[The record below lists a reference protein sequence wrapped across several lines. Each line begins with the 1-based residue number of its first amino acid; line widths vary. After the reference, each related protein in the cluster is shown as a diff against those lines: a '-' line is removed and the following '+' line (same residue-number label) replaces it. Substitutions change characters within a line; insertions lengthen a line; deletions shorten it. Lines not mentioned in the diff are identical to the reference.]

1 MASAVCWTMI
11 VYLALLQPLYC
22 STSNTNTYH
31 VKPKDDNKLCIKQ
44 RPCHTLNEYAK
55 EPNRYRSASA
65 TFIFLPGEHIL
76 EGEMWVLNDSNVSF
90 VGTSSSSPRV
100 SSKIICSNASFVF
113 ANISK
118 VEITGIT
125 FSFCGI
131 DLHTNTTNKDECIVP
146 TIYHWPDAVGCFVP
160 AISAFSVK
168 LFIFTDC
175 LVESCY
181 GGVFVENSSMLLS
194 NSVFEKNYADSG
206 AGIFALSSS
215 LNFEGKTAFMRN
227 VAKLHGGGI
236 YTEESNLTFH
246 DYNVFSNSQA
256 KRRAGGAIYARRGC
270 ILNFYGK
277 TSIVNCSSV
286 YGGGLYMWNGALSCI
301 GTIKFTNNSAHSF
314 GGGIYAS
321 GGILIFNGSSS
332 FAHNSGNYGGGIY
345 AWSVSPL
352 TFNGNT
358 SFASNTVGRFGG
370 GMFVHSRFRFVAST
384 ITFNGYVHFMNN
396 SALGYDGGGISAFPD
411 STLNFVGTTEF
422 EHNSAI
428 TNGGGIAAR
437 WNCNLTFNGT
447 TKFGYNSA
455 EDGGGIFVRERS
467 HLTLEGD
474 STFLHNSALRLGG
487 GILTGNPFNI
497 NGGTTLYVMGKIS
510 FTNNTAGLYGGGLFG
525 MLGSVLRFEGDSTF
539 LHNSANSG
547 GGIHVTGSTLSTN
560 GTGMFKHNSAVEYG
574 GGVFASKS
582 NLSFSGHG
590 KFKYNSATSG
600 GGILSDRCTLTFEGH
615 NMFVHNSAT
624 KEDGGGIDL
633 LPGNNSL
640 SFHGS
645 TTFINCSAQEYGGG
659 IAAWPIA
666 TLSFYGNSSFTG
678 NSAWA
683 GGGIST
689 KNSMLR
695 LEGNGMF
702 ADNSANEIGG
712 AIYGSSSFIF
722 NGNIEFIHNIACS
735 RHGTPS
741 TGGGIHSTG
750 GSIIFN
756 GNSRFTDN
764 AAYFGG
770 AITTVETE
778 IKLNGKGIFIQN
790 SGQYGGAIHLLK
802 SHLRLKGT
810 NSFVGNSVHR
820 YNGYGGGIL
829 MRNSEL
835 TFSGY
840 QEFINNSASYGGGIA
855 LTGLDNDQSKLYP
868 YGTMVFTGN
877 HATQYGGALSVE
889 DNPFKY
895 CIFNQSSQHQ
905 LREACFFQFL
915 HEECQPLHK
924 LHLNSSFIA
933 ARITGFELI
942 FEENYAQLS
951 GNDIYGGK
959 LDTCGVC
966 GYPRNKY
973 EFVDGGITFDILAH
987 ISAKNVSTTQI
998 SSKPFRVCSCNDNQP
1013 DCSKPVIALEV
1024 FPGETITLSLAAVG
1038 QRNGTVPGIIHSDF
1052 IEPNAIQLGHLQN
1065 AQSTT
1070 RTCTPL
1076 QYTLFSMNTTG
1087 NLSLF
1092 AEGPCSALGL
1102 SLELVVKFRSC
1113 PSGFSLSNAR
1123 TCHCEERLQV
1133 YTQQCNI
1140 NDQTIQHNGDFWV
1153 RYDNNTEGLI
1163 LSPHCPFDYC
1173 KSGLYNLTLNN
1184 TNVQCNHNRSGILC
1198 GGCKPGLS
1206 IVFGTSQCL
1215 PCTNSYVLLLALF
1228 AIAGIILVALLFTC
1242 KLTVAAGTL
1251 SGLIFYANMV
1261 GSNRNIFFPP
1271 GEESVLTVF
1280 IAWLNLDVG
1289 IQTCFFDGMDAYSK
1303 TWLQFAFPVYI
1314 WLLVF
1319 LIAVSSHYSSTVA
1332 KLIGSANPISV
1343 LVTLFLLSYTKLL
1356 RTIIAAFSF
1365 TILKYTN
1372 DNTEVVWM
1380 YDGSVKYLAGKHIA
1394 LFVISLAVFLVFF
1407 LPYTLLL
1414 LLGQWIQ
1421 SRTNCGCVPRSCYL
1435 RMNCFLDA
1443 YHAPYKNQHRYWSG
1457 LLLVLRSLLYL
1468 ISVIVP
1474 RNPSVNLL
1482 AISVCM
1488 AGLQVWAWNIHGVY
1502 KRKHLD
1508 VLESSFFLNLI
1519 ILCIAT
1525 YQVELAGGNQAAVA
1539 YTSVSIAFVTFIAIV
1554 TIHFYQ
1560 QITSSRIWRL
1570 YLHPKLQYT
1579 RKLTQQYEHLQDME
1593 PAETPTPTPL
1603 PTTTHI
1609 NIHVREPLDL
1619 LTS

>member
-22 STSNTNTYH
+22 STSNTNTYY
-31 VKPKDDNKLCIKQ
+31 VKPNDDDNVCIKQ
-44 RPCHTLNEYAK
+44 HPCHTLNEYAK
-55 EPNRYRSASA
+55 EPNRYPSASA
-65 TFIFLPGEHIL
+65 TFVFLPGEHIL
-76 EGEMWVLNDSNVSF
+76 EGEMWVLNNSNVSF
-90 VGTSSSSPRV
+90 IGTSSSSPLV

-118 VEITGIT
+118 VEISGII

-146 TIYHWPDAVGCFVP
+146 TTYGWPHAVGCFVP
-160 AISAFSVK
+160 ALSAFSVK
-168 LFIFTDC
+168 QFIFTDC
-175 LVESCY
+175 SVESCY
-181 GGVFVENSSMLLS
+181 GGVFVGYSSMLLS
-194 NSVFEKNYADSG
+194 NSVFEQNYADSG
-206 AGIFALSSS
+206 AGVFALASS
-215 LNFEGKTAFMRN
+215 LNFEGKTAFMGN
-227 VAKLHGGGI
+227 VAKLRGGGI

-246 DYNVFSNSQA
+246 GNNVFSNNQA
-256 KRRAGGAIYARRGC
+256 KRRAGGAIYARHGC

-286 YGGGLYMWNGALSCI
+286 DGGGLYTWNGALSCI
-301 GTIKFTNNSAHSF
+301 GTIKFTNNSALFF

-321 GGILIFNGSSS
+321 GGILIFNGNSS
-332 FAHNSGNYGGGIY
+332 FAHNSGSCGGGVY

-358 SFASNTVGRFGG
+358 SFASNTAGRYGG
-370 GMFVHSRFRFVAST
+370 GIFVHSRFRLVASI
-384 ITFNGYVHFMNN
+384 ITFNGYIEFMNN
-396 SALGYDGGGISAFPD
+396 SALGYDGGGISAFPE
-411 STLNFVGTTEF
+411 STLNFVGTTKF
-422 EHNSAI
+422 EQNSAI
-428 TNGGGIAAR
+428 THGGGIAAR
-437 WNCNLTFNGT
+437 WNCKLTFNGT
-447 TKFGYNSA
+447 TKFGHNSA
-455 EDGGGIFVRERS
+455 KYGGGIFVQERS

-474 STFLHNSALRLGG
+474 STFLN
-487 GILTGNPFNI
+487 
-497 NGGTTLYVMGKIS
+497 
-510 FTNNTAGLYGGGLFG
+510 
-525 MLGSVLRFEGDSTF
+525 
-539 LHNSANSG
+539 NSANSG

-560 GTGMFKHNSAVEYG
+560 GTGMFEHNYAVESG
-574 GGVFASKS
+574 GGVLASNSKL
-582 NLSFSGHG
+582 NFSGHS
-590 KFKYNSATSG
+590 KFKYNSADSG
-600 GGILSDRCTLTFEGH
+600 GGILSDRCTLTFEGQ
-615 NMFVHNSAT
+615 NIFVHNSAA
-624 KEDGGGIDL
+624 KEDGGGIEL

-645 TTFINCSAQEYGGG
+645 TKFMNCSAKEYGGG
-659 IAAWPIA
+659 IAAWSVT

-689 KNSMLR
+689 KNCILR

-702 ADNSANEIGG
+702 ANNSANQIGG
-712 AIYGSSSFIF
+712 AIYGSSYYIF
-722 NGNIEFIHNIACS
+722 NGDIEFIHNIAYS

-750 GSIIFN
+750 GRIIFN

-770 AITTVETE
+770 AITMVETE

-790 SGQYGGAIHLLK
+790 LGHYGGAIHLLK

-810 NSFVGNSVHR
+810 NSFVRNSVHR

-829 MRNSEL
+829 LRNSKL

-855 LTGLDNDQSKLYP
+855 LTGLDDSQSKLYP
-868 YGTMVFTGN
+868 YGTMVFAGN

-895 CIFNQSSQHQ
+895 CIFNQSSQHH
-905 LREACFFQFL
+905 LREACFFQFI
-915 HEECQPLHK
+915 HEECQPLYK

-966 GYPRNKY
+966 GHPKDK
-973 EFVDGGITFDILAH
+973 FSFADGGITFDILAH
-987 ISAKNVSTTQI
+987 ISAKNISTTQI

-1013 DCSKPVIALEV
+1013 DCSKSVTALEV

-1038 QRNGTVPGIIHSDF
+1038 QRNGTVPGIIRSDF
-1052 IEPNAIQLGHLQN
+1052 IEPNAVQLGHLQN

-1070 RTCTPL
+1070 QTCTLL
-1076 QYTLFSMNTTG
+1076 QYTLFSMNTAG

-1102 SLELVVKFRSC
+1102 PLELIVKFHSC
-1113 PSGFSLSNAR
+1113 PSGFSLSNAG
-1123 TCHCEERLQV
+1123 TCDCEERLQI

-1140 NDQTIQHNGDFWV
+1140 NDQTIQHNGDFWMG
-1153 RYDNNTEGLI
+1153 YDTNTEGLI
-1163 LSPHCPFDYC
+1163 LCPHCPFDYC
-1173 KSGLYNLTLNN
+1173 NSGLYNLTLNN
-1184 TNVQCNHNRSGILC
+1184 TNEQCNHNRSGILC

-1206 IVFGTSQCL
+1206 IVFGTSECL
-1215 PCTNSYVLLLALF
+1215 PCTNSNIFLLALF
-1228 AIAGIILVALLFTC
+1228 ALAGIILVALLFTC

-1261 GSNRNIFFPP
+1261 GANRNIFFPP

-1319 LIAVSSHYSSTVA
+1319 LIAVSSHYSSTAA
-1332 KLIGSANPISV
+1332 KIIGRTNPISV

-1365 TILKYTN
+1365 TTLEYTN
-1372 DNTEVVWM
+1372 DNTEVVWV

-1394 LFVISLAVFLVFF
+1394 LFLISLAVFLVFF

-1421 SRTNCGCVPRSCYL
+1421 SRTNCVPRSCYL

-1474 RNPSVNLL
+1474 RNPDVNLL

-1502 KRKHLD
+1502 KKKHLD

-1519 ILCIAT
+1519 ILCVAT
-1525 YQVELAGGNQAAVA
+1525 YQVKLAGGNQAAVA
-1539 YTSVSIAFVTFIAIV
+1539 YTSVSIAFITFIAIV

-1560 QITSSRIWRL
+1560 QVISSRIWRL
-1570 YLHPKLQYT
+1570 YLHSKLQYT
-1579 RKLTQQYEHLQDME
+1579 RKLTQQYEHLQED
-1593 PAETPTPTPL
+1593 AELADTPTPNRL